1 MTASVGNNP
10 NIDPILG
17 LMAKAGETEKRVQGS
32 GQVSAETKMGI
43 LGQSGALP
51 TAVSQAQKLLDSLRT
66 MAPDSGVLKDF
77 EVLLAMVTAKLKE
90 ALGTV
95 EQSRADSEMQAKRVN
110 IKENEAKIEESKK
123 KLDEAEAKRKSGD
136 LGALLQLIF
145 EAIAGL
151 AQIVGGALWA
161 AFGGGGNAA
170 IGLIASGAIMV
181 MVSLNS
187 AVSMA
192 TGGTGIIGSI
202 AKAFGAS
209 DEVAMGLDMAF
220 VGAMVVTGVVVAMAT
235 GTGAIGAAYA
245 AEKGAAL
252 AAQIGV
258 QVANMITSLG
268 SAASQ
273 VATGALKYEAA
284 ESSAAAK
291 VKQAQ
296 SDELQ
301 ALMKQLDDMID
312 MALAMLMQVKANVSA
327 MIDSYTEMLNDT
339 GNTLS
344 NTRFAG

>member
-1 MTASVGNNP
+1 MNTPVSKTPGT
-10 NIDPILG
+10 DPSTLI
-17 LMAKAGETEKRVQGS
+17 AQYDQRVQQTGNIS
-32 GQVSAETKMGI
+32 VETKKGI
-43 LGQSGALP
+43 LGQTVTVP
-51 TAVSQAQKLLDSLRT
+51 TTVEKAQFLLEALRT
-66 MAPDSGVLKDF
+66 MAPDNAILKDM
-77 EVLLAMVTAKLKE
+77 EVLLAMVTAKLKD
-90 ALGTV
+90 ALGKV
-95 EQSRADSEMQAKRVN
+95 EESRANSEMEAKRVG
-110 IKENEAKIEESKK
+110 IKENEAKIAESKQ

-151 AQIVGGALWA
+151 AQIIGGAVWA
-161 AFGGGGNAA
+161 VFGGGQLAVGM
-170 IGLIASGAIMV
+170 IASGAIML
-181 MVSLNS
+181 MVSINS

-192 TGGTGIIGSI
+192 TGGTGILGSI

-258 QVANMITSLG
+258 QVANMITNVG

-273 VATGALKYEAA
+273 VATGVVKYEAA
-284 ESSAAAK
+284 ESSSQAK
-291 VKQAQ
+291 MKQAQ

-301 ALMKQLDDMID
+301 ALLKQLDDLID
-312 MALAMLMQVKANVSA
+312 MALAMLMQVKGNVNA

-344 NTRFAG
+344 NTRFSG